1 MEIQR
6 VWAAYFS
13 PTGTTEKIVTH
24 LAEHLAK
31 PIEHPVL
38 YLTSHCPRPGRRQ
51 NAS

>member
-13 PTGTTEKIVTH
+13 PTGTTEKLVPRIAAH
-24 LAEHLAK
+24 LAT

-38 YLTSHCPRPGRRQ
+38 
-51 NAS
+51 